1 MQKQPKI
8 GWLVFLMRVPYRSL
22 PEVTLRNMIEEFVT
36 RDGTDYGVLEA
47 PLKTKIAQVMAALEA
62 GKAEVQFDE
71 SLQIAEIVLTEAP
84 S

>member
-1 MQKQPKI
+1 
-8 GWLVFLMRVPYRSL
+8 MRVPYRSL

-47 PLKTKIAQVMAALEA
+47 PLETKIAQVMAALEA

>member
-1 MQKQPKI
+1 
-8 GWLVFLMRVPYRSL
+8 MRVPYRSL